1 VLLASALSACSPAHP
16 DNGHGQPDAGGGGGV
31 GSNGVDFGAPSD
43 LSAPSDSGGSPS
55 DLGSTLLVWPN
66 AVSYANSD
74 PWLSQHHNE
83 IQEIHPRILVIDF
96 ANGRTTA
103 DVTKM
108 FNDQKAALMEGSRY
122 HGYSDPSA
130 KPFMIW
136 ELAKL
141 VDLTDATVPP
151 GWTAP
156 NSTKMPRKN
165 GGIDFA
171 QLFNQTY
178 ADYYAIPDPKNPSHN
193 MTLCE
198 LLAAGIVNE
207 VRVAFNKTG
216 SDSNVPEIIESKQ
229 VYDAKD
235 VAVAGQF
242 DPNAGNGSWDGAESN
257 AAACGRSLR
266 IGFLELTGVLGN
278 EMQVNGHNYEHVGGA
293 VPHFD
298 LMFKP
303 FANFTMDKKYGTPF
317 SDWYGEC
324 PYGSSSCIFYPDP
337 NSATWSFGGKS
348 GTISPFNQG
357 CGNAHFPPNATE
369 NYDQTNAQ
377 TVLSTCEHYGL
388 HDGPGGADTQTPYSV
403 SKLDPWKAKY
413 GVGPTGGA
421 WYMYWFQS
429 FPGLNNKATL
439 PDGTPMKNWWVYLYY

>member
-1 VLLASALSACSPAHP
+1 
-16 DNGHGQPDAGGGGGV
+16 
-31 GSNGVDFGAPSD
+31 
-43 LSAPSDSGGSPS
+43 
-55 DLGSTLLVWPN
+55 
-66 AVSYANSD
+66 VSYANSD
-74 PWLSQHHNE
+74 PWLVQHHTE
-83 IQEIHPRILVIDF
+83 IQEIHPRILVVDF
-96 ANGRTTA
+96 ANGTA
-103 DVTKM
+103 TSDVTKV
-108 FNDQKAALMEGSRY
+108 FNDQKGALMEGSRY

-130 KPFMIW
+130 KPFLIW

-156 NSTKMPRKN
+156 NSTKMPRLN

-198 LLAAGIVNE
+198 LLAAGVVNE

-216 SDSNVPEIIESKQ
+216 SDSNVPEIVENKQ
-229 VYDAKD
+229 MYDAND
-235 VAVAGQF
+235 VAIPGQF
-242 DPNAGNGSWDGAESN
+242 DSNAGNGSWSGAETQAS
-257 AAACGRSLR
+257 ACGRSLR
-266 IGFLELTGVLGN
+266 LGFIEMTGVLGN
-278 EMQVNGHNYEHVGGA
+278 EMQVNGHNYEHLPRSVPSYGA
-293 VPHFD
+293 G
-298 LMFKP
+298 FKP

-324 PYGSSSCIFYPDP
+324 GYGTNNCITYPDQ
-337 NSATWSFGGKS
+337 NSVTWHTSGGQM
-348 GTISPFNQG
+348 GTINPFNQA
-357 CGNAHFPPNATE
+357 CGNAHFPPNGRQ
-369 NYDQTNAQ
+369 NYDQTNTQ

-388 HDGPGGADTQTPYSV
+388 QDGPGGTDMQTPYDV
-403 SKLDPWKAKY
+403 TKLAQWKAQY

-429 FPGLNNKATL
+429 FPGVNTKAKL
-439 PDGTPMKNWWVYLYY
+439 PDGTPIKNWWVYLYY